1 MHMHGGAWQ
10 AGSRLTLD
18 AAQIVVEKKQ
28 RDSFTHKTADQ
39 HQIASVLLNW
49 IKMET
54 FSAAVSILDK
64 PC

>member
-39 HQIASVLLNW
+39 HQIASVLL
-49 IKMET
+49 
-54 FSAAVSILDK
+54 S
-64 PC
+64 

>member
-10 AGSRLTLD
+10 AGSRLTLN
-18 AAQIVVEKKQ
+18 AAQIVVVEKKQ
-28 RDSFTHKTADQ
+28 RDSFIHKTADQ
-39 HQIASVLLNW
+39 HQCCWVNW

-54 FSAAVSILDK
+54 FSAAVTSLDK